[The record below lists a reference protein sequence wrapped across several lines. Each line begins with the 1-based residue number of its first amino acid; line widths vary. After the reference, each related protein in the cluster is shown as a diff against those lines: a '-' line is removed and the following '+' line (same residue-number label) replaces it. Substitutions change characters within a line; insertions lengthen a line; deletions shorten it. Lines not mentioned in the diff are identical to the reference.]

1 VVLNSGIKKIVSE
14 LKLKVL
20 YEISRIINQ
29 ALDVD
34 KALNNIL
41 EILSE
46 SLAMKR
52 ATITLKDMETGDLV
66 IRASY
71 GLSMEE
77 EQRGIYH
84 VDEGVTGLIFT
95 TREPFVVPDI
105 HKKPHLLKKISSQR
119 TDRGQ
124 IAFIGVPI
132 VLQGCPI
139 GVLSVDRLFG
149 DEVSFEEDV
158 QFLSIVALLIAPVG
172 QSSALLEEQRLV
184 KRMAKELQSYL
195 FLTRKQIGIRQNDL
209 PCLKTRLKKAE
220 KLEIMGA
227 LERNYWIQSQ
237 AAMELGLTLRQ
248 IGYRLKQFGLE
259 KMVKERRHPELVE
272 QSIRGRQFLTG
283 KQRGTGQNDQ
293 PGLKTRL
300 KKIEKLEIVEAL
312 ERNHWIKSQA
322 ARELG
327 VTLRQFDYRVKEFD
341 LDKMVKE
348 RRRQVLGG

>member
-1 VVLNSGIKKIVSE
+1 MVSVVLNSGIKKIVSE

-52 ATITLKDMETGDLV
+52 ATITLKDMETGNLV
-66 IRASY
+66 VRASY

-84 VDEGVTGLIFT
+84 LDEGVTGLIFT

-105 HKKPHLLKKISSQR
+105 HKKPHLLKKIGSR
-119 TDRGQ
+119 LIDRGQ

-132 VLQGCPI
+132 VLRGCPI

-149 DEVSFEEDV
+149 DDVSFEEDV
-158 QFLSIVALLIAPVG
+158 QFLSLVALLISPVG
-172 QSSALLEEQRLV
+172 QSSAPLEEQRLI
-184 KRMAKELQSYL
+184 KRMAPEPQPSFSLAG
-195 FLTRKQIGIRQNDL
+195 KQLYTEDS
-209 PCLKTRLKKAE
+209 PSCLKSSLEEIE
-220 KLEIMGA
+220 KQAILRA
-227 LERNYWIQSQ
+227 LERNHWIQSQ

-248 IGYRLKQFGLE
+248 IGYRLKQFGLD
-259 KMVKERRHPELVE
+259 KMVKERRHPGLVE
-272 QSIRGRQFLTG
+272 PSIRGL
-283 KQRGTGQNDQ
+283 QNRA
-293 PGLKTRL
+293 PISGER
-300 KKIEKLEIVEAL
+300 EKEEKG
-312 ERNHWIKSQA
+312 RSNHP
-322 ARELG
+322 
-327 VTLRQFDYRVKEFD
+327 Y
-341 LDKMVKE
+341 
-348 RRRQVLGG
+348 